1 MEIAGKISRKDKALT
16 TRNNLIAVAERLFT
30 KHGYDSVSVDRIVE
44 TAGLAK
50 GTFYVHF
57 KSKDELLI
65 SLISDY
71 VEAVDLDY
79 QEFIESFA
87 AEVPVAEIL
96 LALVERIS
104 SVIKDYIGVDKM
116 KALYK
121 AQLAAIDRTG
131 TAASDQRLLYS
142 TIKGL
147 LARGI
152 EKGEFTTNPALDEL
166 ANHMVLSMRG
176 LAYEWC
182 IRYPDFDLEG
192 QADQHFRLM
201 LIGILKRHSD

>member
-1 MEIAGKISRKDKALT
+1 MKIAGKISRKDKALT
-16 TRNNLIAVAERLFT
+16 TKNKLIDIAESLFT
-30 KHGYDSVSVDRIVE
+30 KHGYDNVSVDRIVE

-57 KSKDELLI
+57 KSKDELFI
-65 SLISDY
+65 SLISEY

-87 AEVPVAEIL
+87 ADVPVSEIL

-104 SVIKDYIGVDKM
+104 TVIKDYVGVERM

-121 AQLAAIDRTG
+121 AQLTAIYSTG
-131 TAASDQRLLYS
+131 TAASDQRLLYF

-152 EKGEFTTNPALDEL
+152 EKGEFATNLALDEL

-182 IRYPDFDLEG
+182 IRYPDFDLKA
-192 QADQHFRLM
+192 QANQHFRLF
-201 LIGILKRHSD
+201 LTGILKRHSD